1 MIRSRRSRRSASWP
15 ALLKAFSCSSAL
27 TRSTVA
33 GSSSLCVVHPLLATV
48 SLWADMRTKSKWSP
62 GPGVKI
68 LGVALTVDDGW
79 VVSATGSA
87 IGICPDCGRRS
98 RSRHGSYCRSLQDL
112 PVQGKPVMVR
122 LQLSRWRCDHP
133 KCARQT
139 FTDRLPTIAPPYVRR
154 TTRVAEI
161 VSVLG
166 HSTGGRPGERLMER
180 LGMPVS
186 DDTILRQLKRDAAVS
201 HRNSEIRVV
210 GIDDWSW
217 RRATNYGTIMIDLER
232 RSVVDILDDR
242 SVESAAKW
250 LRNHPSVEVVSRDR
264 CGLYAQA
271 VREGAPQAQQV
282 ADRFH
287 LIQNLRSAIEEQ
299 MNLSGRATGR
309 AILSEDAI
317 VDAATHR
324 RRARLAHRQS
334 RQEML
339 EMLHALRQEGLS
351 YSEIAR
357 RTGYERLSVT
367 KWLKFEAPPD
377 RRRAALNPT
386 SPWYFEAFLAECWKD
401 GNRCGRHLFHDV
413 KQRGYTGSFANLERL
428 LGAWRRAEREQAVDV
443 SPTTLKSEPV
453 RDPDTG
459 HAISPV
465 VAAALCI
472 KPRGLLTDHQA
483 RKVDALKQDS
493 DAFTKMRRLAMRFNG
508 ILRSKR
514 SAPLDA
520 WIDDAI
526 DSELIPI
533 MRFARVLRRDIDA
546 VNNAI
551 ELPWSNGQAEGQINR
566 LKTLK
571 RAMYGRAGPELLRAR
586 MLPPLHTK

>member
-1 MIRSRRSRRSASWP
+1 
-15 ALLKAFSCSSAL
+15 
-27 TRSTVA
+27 
-33 GSSSLCVVHPLLATV
+33 
-48 SLWADMRTKSKWSP
+48 MRTKSKWSS
-62 GPGVKI
+62 GPGVKVQ
-68 LGVALTVDDGW
+68 GVAFTDDEGW
-79 VVSATGSA
+79 VVSATGPA
-87 IGICPDCGRRS
+87 IGICPDCGQRS
-98 RSRHGSYCRSLQDL
+98 RNRHGSYCRRLQDL
-112 PVQGKPVMVR
+112 PVQDRVVTVK
-122 LQLSRWRCDHP
+122 LLLSRWRCAHQ
-133 KCARQT
+133 KCVRHT
-139 FTDRLPTIAPPYVRR
+139 FTDRVPQIAFPYARR
-154 TTRVAEI
+154 TTRVMDI
-161 VSVLG
+161 VGLLG
-166 HSTGGRPGERLMER
+166 HSAGGRPGERLMRR

-186 DDTILRQLKRDAAVS
+186 DDTILRQLKRDAAVAR
-201 HRNSEIRVV
+201 RNSTIRIL

-217 RRATNYGTIMIDLER
+217 RRATSYGTIMVDLER

-242 SVESAAKW
+242 SVDSAAIW

-299 MNLSGRATGR
+299 MSLSGRASGR

-334 RQEML
+334 RQEIF

-357 RTGYERLSVT
+357 RTGYERRSIA
-367 KWLKFEAPPD
+367 KWLAFKAPPD

-386 SPWYFEAFLAECWKD
+386 SPWYFEVFLAKCWKD

-428 LGAWRRAEREQAVDV
+428 LGAWRRAERGQANDV
-443 SPTTLKSEPV
+443 PPTVLNLEPV

-465 VAAALCI
+465 IAAALCM
-472 KPRGLLTDHQA
+472 KPRGLLTPRQA
-483 RKVDALKQDS
+483 RKVDALKLAS
-493 DAFTKMRRLAMRFNG
+493 DDFAEMRRLAMRFNG
-508 ILRSKR
+508 ILRSKK
-514 SAPLDA
+514 SEALDV

-526 DSELIPI
+526 DSDLIPI

-551 ELPWSNGQAEGQINR
+551 ELPWSNAQAEGQINR

-571 RAMYGRAGPELLRAR
+571 RAMYGRAGPGLLRAR
-586 MLPPLHTK
+586 MLPPRHTD

>member
-1 MIRSRRSRRSASWP
+1 M
-15 ALLKAFSCSSAL
+15 AL
-27 TRSTVA
+27 A
-33 GSSSLCVVHPLLATV
+33 G
-48 SLWADMRTKSKWSP
+48 
-62 GPGVKI
+62 
-68 LGVALTVDDGW
+68 DDGW
-79 VVSATGSA
+79 VVSAAGSA
-87 IGICPDCGRRS
+87 VGICPDCGRRS
-98 RSRHGSYCRSLQDL
+98 RSRHGWSRRSLQDL
-112 PVQGKPVMVR
+112 PVQGQSVTVK
-122 LQLSRWRCDHP
+122 LLLSRWRCAHGE
-133 KCARQT
+133 CARRT
-139 FTDRLPTIAPPYVRR
+139 FTDRLPTVADPYARR
-154 TTRVAEI
+154 TRRVVEI
-161 VSVLG
+161 VGLLG
-166 HSTGGRPGERLMER
+166 HSAGGRPGERLMQR

-186 DDTILRQLKRDAAVS
+186 DDTILRQLKRDAAS
-201 HRNSEIRVV
+201 AQRNSDIRVV

-217 RRATNYGTIMIDLER
+217 RRATSYGTIMVDLER

-250 LRNHPSVEVVSRDR
+250 LRSHPSIEIVSRDR

-271 VREGAPQAQQV
+271 TREGAPKARQI

-287 LIQNLRSAIEEQ
+287 LVQNLRSAIEEQ
-299 MNLSGRATGR
+299 MSLSGRATSR

-334 RQEML
+334 RQEIFD
-339 EMLHALRQEGLS
+339 MLHALRQEGLS

-357 RTGYERLSVT
+357 RTGYERRSVT
-367 KWLKFEAPPD
+367 KWLKLEAPPD
-377 RRRAALNPT
+377 RRRAALNST
-386 SPWYFEAFLAECWKD
+386 SPWYFEAFLTQCWKD

-413 KQRGYTGSFANLERL
+413 KQRGYTGSFTNLERL
-428 LGAWRRAEREQAVDV
+428 LGAWRRAEREQAVVDV
-443 SPTTLKSEPV
+443 PPATLKSEPV

-459 HAISPV
+459 NAISPV

-472 KPRGLLTDHQA
+472 KPRGLLTDQQA
-483 RKVDALKQDS
+483 RKVDALKQES
-493 DAFTKMRRLAMRFNG
+493 DAFAEMRYLAMRFNG

-520 WIDDAI
+520 WIDDAL

-571 RAMYGRAGPELLRAR
+571 RAMYGRAGPELLKAR
-586 MLPPLHTK
+586 MLPRLHTK

>member
-1 MIRSRRSRRSASWP
+1 MQR
-15 ALLKAFSCSSAL
+15 
-27 TRSTVA
+27 
-33 GSSSLCVVHPLLATV
+33 
-48 SLWADMRTKSKWSP
+48 KSKWSP
-62 GPGVKI
+62 GPGVRI
-68 LGVALTVDDGW
+68 LGVVLTVDDGW
-79 VVSATGSA
+79 VVSAAGSA

-98 RSRHGSYCRSLQDL
+98 RSRHGCSNRSLQDL
-112 PVQGKPVMVR
+112 PVQGKSVTVK
-122 LQLSRWRCDHP
+122 LLLSRWRCANR
-133 KCARQT
+133 KCERRT
-139 FTDRLPTIAPPYVRR
+139 FTDRLPSVAVPYARR
-154 TTRVAEI
+154 TTRVVEI
-161 VSVLG
+161 VGLLG
-166 HSTGGRPGERLMER
+166 HSAGGRPGERLMQR

-186 DDTILRQLKRDAAVS
+186 DDTILRQLKRDAAGAQ
-201 HRNSEIRVV
+201 RNSEIRVV

-217 RRATNYGTIMIDLER
+217 RRATSYGTIMVDLER
-232 RSVVDILDDR
+232 RSVIDILDDR
-242 SVESAAKW
+242 SVDSAAKW
-250 LRNHPSVEVVSRDR
+250 LRSHPSIETVSRDR

-299 MNLSGRATGR
+299 MSLSGRATGR

-334 RQEML
+334 RQEIF
-339 EMLHALRQEGLS
+339 EMLHALRHEGLS

-357 RTGYERLSVT
+357 RTGYERRSVAN
-367 KWLKFEAPPD
+367 WLKFKAPPD

-386 SPWYFEAFLAECWKD
+386 SPWYFEAFLAQCWKD

-413 KQRGYTGSFANLERL
+413 KQRGYTGSFSNLERL
-428 LGAWRRAEREQAVDV
+428 LGAWRRAERERGDDV
-443 SPTTLKSEPV
+443 SSMALNSEPV

-459 HAISPV
+459 HAISPI

-472 KPRGLLTDHQA
+472 KPRGLLTPRQA
-483 RKVDALKQDS
+483 RKVDALKQGS
-493 DAFTKMRRLAMRFNG
+493 EAFAEMRRLAMRFNG
-508 ILRSKR
+508 ILRGKR

-526 DSELIPI
+526 ESDLIPI

>member
-1 MIRSRRSRRSASWP
+1 M
-15 ALLKAFSCSSAL
+15 
-27 TRSTVA
+27 
-33 GSSSLCVVHPLLATV
+33 
-48 SLWADMRTKSKWSP
+48 
-62 GPGVKI
+62 
-68 LGVALTVDDGW
+68 
-79 VVSATGSA
+79 
-87 IGICPDCGRRS
+87 
-98 RSRHGSYCRSLQDL
+98 Q
-112 PVQGKPVMVR
+112 
-122 LQLSRWRCDHP
+122 
-133 KCARQT
+133 
-139 FTDRLPTIAPPYVRR
+139 
-154 TTRVAEI
+154 
-161 VSVLG
+161 
-166 HSTGGRPGERLMER
+166 R
-180 LGMPVS
+180 LGIPVS
-186 DDTILRQLKRDAAVS
+186 DDTILRQLKRDAKVA
-201 HRNSEIRVV
+201 HCYSEIRVV

-217 RRATNYGTIMIDLER
+217 RRATSYGTIMVDLER

-242 SVESAAKW
+242 SVESAARW

-271 VREGAPQAQQV
+271 VREGAPQARQV

-299 MNLSGRATGR
+299 MCLSGRASGR
-309 AILSEDAI
+309 AILSE
-317 VDAATHR
+317 ATHR

-334 RQEML
+334 RQEIF
-339 EMLHALRQEGLS
+339 EMLHAFRQQGLS
-351 YSEIAR
+351 YGEIAR
-357 RTGYERLSVT
+357 RTGYERRSVAN
-367 KWLKFEAPPD
+367 WLKFKAPPD

-386 SPWYFEAFLAECWKD
+386 SPWYFETFLAQCWKD

-413 KQRGYTGSFANLERL
+413 KQRGYPGSFANLERL
-428 LGAWRRAEREQAVDV
+428 LGAWRRAEREQADHIT
-443 SPTTLKSEPV
+443 SPALNLNLEPV

-472 KPRGLLTDHQA
+472 KPRGLLADRQA
-483 RKVDALKQDS
+483 RKVDALKQES
-493 DAFTKMRRLAMRFNG
+493 DAFAKMRHLAMRFNG

-514 SAPLDA
+514 SAPLDP

-586 MLPPLHTK
+586 MLPPRHTD

>member
-1 MIRSRRSRRSASWP
+1 
-15 ALLKAFSCSSAL
+15 LAFNEI
-27 TRSTVA
+27 
-33 GSSSLCVVHPLLATV
+33 LCVIHRLLATM
-48 SLWADMRTKSKWSP
+48 SLWVGMQKKSKWSP

-68 LGVALTVDDGW
+68 LGVTLTVDDGW
-79 VVSATGSA
+79 VVSTAGSA

-98 RSRHGSYCRSLQDL
+98 RSQHGCARRNLQDL
-112 PVQGKPVMVR
+112 PVQGKPVTVK
-122 LQLSRWRCDHP
+122 LLLSRWRCAHRE
-133 KCARQT
+133 CARRT
-139 FTDRLPTIAPPYVRR
+139 FTDRLPMVADPYARR
-154 TTRVAEI
+154 TRRVGEI
-161 VSVLG
+161 VGLLG
-166 HSTGGRPGERLMER
+166 HSAGGRPGERLMQR

-186 DDTILRQLKRDAAVS
+186 DDTILRQLKRDAVVAQ
-201 HRNSEIRVV
+201 RNSEIRVV

-217 RRATNYGTIMIDLER
+217 RRVTSYGTIMVDLER

-250 LRNHPSVEVVSRDR
+250 LRDRPSIEVVSRDR

-271 VREGAPQAQQV
+271 AREGAPQAQQV
-282 ADRFH
+282 ADRFD
-287 LIQNLRSAIEEQ
+287 LVKNLRSAIEEQ
-299 MNLSGRATGR
+299 MSLSGHATGR

-334 RQEML
+334 RQEIFDAH
-339 EMLHALRQEGLS
+339 HALRQQGLS

-357 RTGYERLSVT
+357 RTGYERRSVT
-367 KWLKFEAPPD
+367 KWLKFEATPD
-377 RRRAALNPT
+377 RRRAALKPT
-386 SPWYFEAFLAECWKD
+386 SPWYFETFLAECWKD
-401 GNRCGRHLFHDV
+401 GNRCWRHLFHHV

-428 LGAWRRAEREQAVDV
+428 LGAWRRAEREQVEEV
-443 SPTTLKSEPV
+443 PPTLESEPV
-453 RDPDTG
+453 RDPETG

-472 KPRGLLTDHQA
+472 KPRSLLTERQA
-483 RKVDALKQDS
+483 KKVDALKQGS
-493 DAFTKMRRLAMRFNG
+493 DAFAEMRRLAVRFNG
-508 ILRSKR
+508 ILRGKT
-514 SAPLDA
+514 SALLDA

-533 MRFARVLRRDIDA
+533 MRFARVLRRDINA
-546 VNNAI
+546 VSNAI

-586 MLPPLHTK
+586 MLPPLHIK

>member
-1 MIRSRRSRRSASWP
+1 
-15 ALLKAFSCSSAL
+15 
-27 TRSTVA
+27 
-33 GSSSLCVVHPLLATV
+33 
-48 SLWADMRTKSKWSP
+48 MRTKSKWSP

-79 VVSATGSA
+79 VVSAAGSA

-98 RSRHGSYCRSLQDL
+98 RSRHGSYFRSLQDL
-112 PVQGKPVMVR
+112 PVQGKPVTVR
-122 LQLSRWRCDHP
+122 LLLSRWRCLHR
-133 KCARQT
+133 KCERRT
-139 FTDRLPTIAPPYVRR
+139 FTDRLPTVAAPYARR
-154 TTRVAEI
+154 TARVVEI
-161 VSVLG
+161 VGLLG
-166 HSTGGRPGERLMER
+166 HSTGGRPGERLMQR

-186 DDTILRQLKRDAAVS
+186 DDTILRQLKRDATVANRS
-201 HRNSEIRVV
+201 STEIRVV

-217 RRATNYGTIMIDLER
+217 RRATNYGTIMVDLER

-242 SVESAAKW
+242 SVESAATW

-287 LIQNLRSAIEEQ
+287 LIQNLRSAIEEE
-299 MNLSGRATGR
+299 MSLSGRATGR

-334 RQEML
+334 RHEIL
-339 EMLHALRQEGLS
+339 ETLRALREEGLS

-357 RTGYERLSVT
+357 RTGYERRSVAN
-367 KWLKFEAPPD
+367 WLKFEAPLD
-377 RRRAALNPT
+377 RRRAALKPT
-386 SPWYFEAFLAECWKD
+386 SPWYFETFLAQCWKD
-401 GNRCGRHLFHDV
+401 GNRLGRHLFHDV

-428 LGAWRRAEREQAVDV
+428 LGAWRRAEREQASDLPPLV
-443 SPTTLKSEPV
+443 LKLEPV
-453 RDPDTG
+453 RDPETG

-465 VAAALCI
+465 IAAALCI
-472 KPRGLLTDHQA
+472 KPRSLLTHRQA
-483 RKVDALKQDS
+483 RKVDALKKGS
-493 DAFTKMRRLAMRFNG
+493 DAFAEMRRLAMRFNG
-508 ILRSKR
+508 ILRGKR

-526 DSELIPI
+526 DTELIPI

-551 ELPWSNGQAEGQINR
+551 ELPWTNGQAEGQINR

>member
-1 MIRSRRSRRSASWP
+1 
-15 ALLKAFSCSSAL
+15 
-27 TRSTVA
+27 
-33 GSSSLCVVHPLLATV
+33 
-48 SLWADMRTKSKWSP
+48 MRTKSKWSP
-62 GPGVKI
+62 APGVRI
-68 LGVALTVDDGW
+68 LGVALTDDHSW
-79 VVSATGSA
+79 VVSAAGPA

-98 RSRHGSYCRSLQDL
+98 RSRHGWSNRSLQDL
-112 PVQGKPVMVR
+112 PVQGKPVTVK
-122 LQLSRWRCDHP
+122 LLLSRWRCAHQ
-133 KCARQT
+133 KCERQT
-139 FTDRLPTIAPPYVRR
+139 FTDRLPTVASPYARR

-161 VSVLG
+161 VGLLG
-166 HSTGGRPGERLMER
+166 HSAGGRPGERLMQR

-186 DDTILRQLKRDAAVS
+186 DDTILRQLKRDAAVT
-201 HRNSEIRVV
+201 HCTSEIRVV

-217 RRATNYGTIMIDLER
+217 RRATRYGTIMVDLER

-250 LRNHPSVEVVSRDR
+250 LRGHPSVKVVSRDR

-287 LIQNLRSAIEEQ
+287 LVQNLRTAIEEQ
-299 MNLSGRATGR
+299 MSLSGRASGR

-317 VDAATHR
+317 VDAAAHR

-334 RQEML
+334 RQEIF
-339 EMLHALRQEGLS
+339 EMLHAFRQDGLS

-357 RTGYERLSVT
+357 RTGYERRSIV
-367 KWLKFEAPPD
+367 KWLAFEAPPD
-377 RRRAALNPT
+377 RRRAALSRT
-386 SPWYFEAFLAECWKD
+386 SPWYFETFLAQCWKE

-413 KQRGYTGSFANLERL
+413 TQRGYTGSFSNLERL
-428 LGAWRRAEREQAVDV
+428 LGAWRRAERERVD
-443 SPTTLKSEPV
+443 
-453 RDPDTG
+453 DTG

-472 KPRGLLTDHQA
+472 KPRGLLTPRQA
-483 RKVDALKQDS
+483 RKVDALKQGS
-493 DAFTKMRRLAMRFNG
+493 DAFAEMRRLAMRFNG

-514 SAPLDA
+514 SETLDP

-586 MLPPLHTK
+586 MLPPRHTN

>member
-1 MIRSRRSRRSASWP
+1 MTVGLFQLPDPRSAFAP
-15 ALLKAFSCSSAL
+15 IVVGKAE
-27 TRSTVA
+27 VGMA
-33 GSSSLCVVHPLLATV
+33 GQSN
-48 SLWADMRTKSKWSP
+48 
-62 GPGVKI
+62 
-68 LGVALTVDDGW
+68 
-79 VVSATGSA
+79 
-87 IGICPDCGRRS
+87 
-98 RSRHGSYCRSLQDL
+98 RHLQDL
-112 PVQGKPVMVR
+112 PVQGKPVTVKLLLR
-122 LQLSRWRCDHP
+122 RWRCSYR
-133 KCARQT
+133 KCERQT
-139 FTDRLPTIAPPYVRR
+139 FIDRLPMIAAPYARR
-154 TTRVAEI
+154 TRRVGEI
-161 VSVLG
+161 VGLLG

-186 DDTILRQLKRDAAVS
+186 DDTILRQLKLDATVA
-201 HRNSEIRVV
+201 HCNSEVRVV

-217 RRATNYGTIMIDLER
+217 RRATSYGTIVVDLER

-250 LRNHPSVEVVSRDR
+250 LRSHPSVEVVSRDR

-271 VREGAPQAQQV
+271 VREGAPQARQV

-287 LIQNLRSAIEEQ
+287 LVQNLRSAIEEQ
-299 MNLSGRATGR
+299 MSLSGRATGR

-334 RQEML
+334 RQKIL
-339 EMLHALRQEGLS
+339 ETLHALRDEGLS

-357 RTGYERLSVT
+357 RTGYERRSVAN
-367 KWLKFEAPPD
+367 WLKFKAPPD

-386 SPWYFEAFLAECWKD
+386 SPWYFEAFLTQCWKD

-413 KQRGYTGSFANLERL
+413 KQRGYIGSFANLERL

-443 SPTTLKSEPV
+443 PPTTLKSEPV

-472 KPRGLLTDHQA
+472 KPRGLLTERQA
-483 RKVDALKQDS
+483 RKVDALKQGP
-493 DAFTKMRRLAMRFNG
+493 DAFAQMRRLAMRFNG
-508 ILRSKR
+508 ILRSKK
-514 SAPLDA
+514 SGALDA
-520 WIDDAI
+520 WIDEAI

-586 MLPPLHTK
+586 MLPPRHTR

>member
-1 MIRSRRSRRSASWP
+1 MHIRNVSEKRSPTDCRLLLPLCAPDDKGRGDFGLLGYSA
-15 ALLKAFSCSSAL
+15 
-27 TRSTVA
+27 
-33 GSSSLCVVHPLLATV
+33 
-48 SLWADMRTKSKWSP
+48 
-62 GPGVKI
+62 
-68 LGVALTVDDGW
+68 
-79 VVSATGSA
+79 
-87 IGICPDCGRRS
+87 
-98 RSRHGSYCRSLQDL
+98 
-112 PVQGKPVMVR
+112 
-122 LQLSRWRCDHP
+122 
-133 KCARQT
+133 
-139 FTDRLPTIAPPYVRR
+139 
-154 TTRVAEI
+154 
-161 VSVLG
+161 
-166 HSTGGRPGERLMER
+166 GGRPGERLMQR
-180 LGMPVS
+180 LGMPVG
-186 DDTILRQLKRDAAVS
+186 DDTILRQLKRDAAVI
-201 HRNSEIRVV
+201 HRASEIRVV

-217 RRATNYGTIMIDLER
+217 RRATRYGTIMVDLER

-242 SVESAAKW
+242 SVDNAARW

-287 LIQNLRSAIEEQ
+287 LVQNLRTAIEEQ
-299 MNLSGRATGR
+299 MSFHGRASGRS
-309 AILSEDAI
+309 ILSEDAI

-334 RQEML
+334 RQEIF

-357 RTGYERLSVT
+357 RTGYERRSVA
-367 KWLKFEAPPD
+367 KWLKFKAPP
-377 RRRAALNPT
+377 
-386 SPWYFEAFLAECWKD
+386 AFAE
-401 GNRCGRHLFHDV
+401 
-413 KQRGYTGSFANLERL
+413 
-428 LGAWRRAEREQAVDV
+428 
-443 SPTTLKSEPV
+443 
-453 RDPDTG
+453 
-459 HAISPV
+459 
-465 VAAALCI
+465 
-472 KPRGLLTDHQA
+472 
-483 RKVDALKQDS
+483 
-493 DAFTKMRRLAMRFNG
+493 MRRLAMRFNG

-514 SAPLDA
+514 SETLDP

-586 MLPPLHTK
+586 MLPPRHTN

>member
-1 MIRSRRSRRSASWP
+1 
-15 ALLKAFSCSSAL
+15 
-27 TRSTVA
+27 
-33 GSSSLCVVHPLLATV
+33 
-48 SLWADMRTKSKWSP
+48 MRTKSKWSP
-62 GPGVKI
+62 GPGVKV

-79 VVSATGSA
+79 VVSAAGSK
-87 IGICPDCGRRS
+87 IGICPDCGCRS
-98 RSRHGSYCRSLQDL
+98 RSRHGWSCRSLQDL
-112 PVQGKPVMVR
+112 PVQGKPVTVK
-122 LQLSRWRCDHP
+122 LLLSRWRCAHGE
-133 KCARQT
+133 CARRT
-139 FTDRLPTIAPPYVRR
+139 FTDRLPTVADPYARR
-154 TTRVAEI
+154 TRRVGEI
-161 VSVLG
+161 VGLLG
-166 HSTGGRPGERLMER
+166 HSTGGRPGERLMQR
-180 LGMPVS
+180 LGIPVS
-186 DDTILRQLKRDAAVS
+186 DDTILRQLKRDAAVAQ
-201 HRNSEIRVV
+201 RNSKIRVV

-217 RRATNYGTIMIDLER
+217 RRATSYGTIMVDLER
-232 RSVVDILDDR
+232 RSVIDILDDR
-242 SVESAAKW
+242 SVENAAKW
-250 LRNHPSVEVVSRDR
+250 LRSHPSIEIVSRDR

-271 VREGAPQAQQV
+271 TREGAPQARQV

-287 LIQNLRSAIEEQ
+287 LVQNLRSAIEEQ

-334 RQEML
+334 RQEIFD
-339 EMLHALRQEGLS
+339 MLHALRQQGLS

-357 RTGYERLSVT
+357 RTGYERRSIT

-386 SPWYFEAFLAECWKD
+386 SPWYFEAFLAQCWKD
-401 GNRCGRHLFHDV
+401 GNRRGRHLFHDV

-428 LGAWRRAEREQAVDV
+428 LGAWRRAERGQADDV
-443 SPTTLKSEPV
+443 PPAALKSEPV
-453 RDPDTG
+453 RDPETG

-472 KPRGLLTDHQA
+472 KPRGLLTDRQA
-483 RKVDALKQDS
+483 RKVDALKQGS
-493 DAFTKMRRLAMRFNG
+493 EAFVEMRRLAMRFNG
-508 ILRSKR
+508 ILRGKR
-514 SAPLDA
+514 SPPLDA

-571 RAMYGRAGPELLRAR
+571 RAMYGRAGPELLKAR
-586 MLPPLHTK
+586 MLPRLHTK

>member
-1 MIRSRRSRRSASWP
+1 
-15 ALLKAFSCSSAL
+15 
-27 TRSTVA
+27 
-33 GSSSLCVVHPLLATV
+33 
-48 SLWADMRTKSKWSP
+48 MRTKSKWSP
-62 GPGVKI
+62 GPGIKI
-68 LGVALTVDDGW
+68 LGAALTVDDGW
-79 VVSATGSA
+79 VVSAAGPE
-87 IGICPDCGRRS
+87 IGICPDCRRQS
-98 RSRHGSYCRSLQDL
+98 RSRHGRSNRNLQDL
-112 PVQGKPVMVR
+112 PVQGKPVTVN
-122 LQLSRWRCDHP
+122 LLLSRWRCTNR
-133 KCARQT
+133 KCERRT
-139 FTDRLPTIAPPYVRR
+139 FTDRLPKIALPYARR
-154 TTRVAEI
+154 TTRVVEI
-161 VSVLG
+161 VGLLG
-166 HSTGGRPGERLMER
+166 HSTGGRPGERLMQR
-180 LGMPVS
+180 LGMPIS
-186 DDTILRQLKRDAAVS
+186 DDTILRQLKRDAAIA
-201 HRNSEIRVV
+201 HRSNTEVRVV

-217 RRATNYGTIMIDLER
+217 RRATSYGTIMVDLER

-242 SVESAAKW
+242 SVESAARW
-250 LRNHPSVEVVSRDR
+250 LRNHPSIEVVSRDR

-287 LIQNLRSAIEEQ
+287 LVQNLRSAIEEQ
-299 MNLSGRATGR
+299 MSLSGRATGR

-334 RQEML
+334 RQEIFGT
-339 EMLHALRQEGLS
+339 LHALRDEGLT

-357 RTGYERLSVT
+357 RTGYERRSVAN
-367 KWLKFEAPPD
+367 WLKFKTPPD

-386 SPWYFEAFLAECWKD
+386 SPWYFEAFLTQCWKD

-428 LGAWRRAEREQAVDV
+428 LGAWRRAEREQVVDV
-443 SPTTLKSEPV
+443 PPTLKPESV

-472 KPRGLLTDHQA
+472 KPRGLLTDQQA
-483 RKVDALKQDS
+483 RKVDALKQGS
-493 DAFTKMRRLAMRFNG
+493 HAFAEMRRLAMRFNG
-508 ILRSKR
+508 ILRGKR

-526 DSELIPI
+526 DSDLIPI

-551 ELPWSNGQAEGQINR
+551 ELTWSNGQAEGQINR